1 LKSSRA
7 KNPINF
13 SNFLYQNFYSK
24 TYLSSLGGKNLS
36 YRLTKVVP
44 VHGCSCK
51 LPQYQLGALL
61 EKAGLSEGF
70 GEEVLAGPWENSS
83 VIKIADGIAVLNT
96 LDFFTPM
103 VDEPEIQGRITGS
116 NVTSDIYTLAVTKI
130 ASVLTI
136 MAYPENMPDEIAV
149 GMLKGLGD
157 FCREMGIPVV
167 GGHTI
172 RNPWPIIGGAA
183 TGIGDPEKIVYT
195 RGAQVGDKLFLTKPL
210 GIAPAM
216 AAYRLRKDEEGK
228 ELLAD
233 VPEDLVDA
241 AVDGAINSMI
251 TSNKPVA
258 EAMQR
263 VPVHAATDI
272 TGFGLKGH
280 AANIAMLSNVDIVI
294 NQLPVFRGTP
304 MLTEVFGYPLF
315 TGESKETAGGILVA
329 VGKADADD
337 LLSELDKRKV
347 PHWEVGYVKEGNGVV
362 NVLKD
367 AKVTE
372 A

>member
-1 LKSSRA
+1 M
-7 KNPINF
+7 
-13 SNFLYQNFYSK
+13 
-24 TYLSSLGGKNLS
+24 S

-51 LPQYQLGALL
+51 LPQYQLGELL
-61 EKAGLSEGF
+61 DQAGMTGEF
-70 GEEVLAGPWENSS
+70 GPEVLAGPWENSS
-83 VIKIADGIAVLNT
+83 VVKITDGIAVLNT

-103 VDEPEIQGRITGS
+103 VDEPEIQGRIAGS
-116 NVTSDIYTLAVTKI
+116 NVTSDIYTLGVTKI

-136 MAYPENMPDEIAV
+136 MAFPENMPTELAV
-149 GMLKGLGD
+149 GMLKGFGD
-157 FCREMGIPVV
+157 FCREMDTPVV

-195 RGAQVGDKLFLTKPL
+195 KGAQPGDRLFLTKPI

-228 ELLAD
+228 ELLEG
-233 VPEDLVDA
+233 VPEDVIEA
-241 AVDGAINSMI
+241 AVTGAITGMT

-258 EAMQR
+258 ETMQR

-280 AANIAMLSNVDIVI
+280 SANMAMLGKVDIVI
-294 NQLPVFRGTP
+294 DKLWVIPGTP
-304 MLTEVFGYPLF
+304 QLTDIFGYPLF
-315 TGESKETAGGILVA
+315 TGESKETAGGILLA
-329 VGKADADD
+329 VGKEDADN
-337 LLSELDKRKV
+337 LQSELDRRKV
-347 PHWEVGYVKEGNGVV
+347 RYCEIGYVKEGPG
-362 NVLKD
+362 NVTMLKD
-367 AKVTE
+367 AKIIE